1 VTRLQN
7 APTGWRA
14 FREFRESPAPMFRRQ
29 HGNRKHGR
37 YSKQGIAD
45 MRVLRLCV
53 RMLRAGLWNMPVPG
67 LTRRIA
73 PGWIA
78 YRMARSNRFGEMW
91 SVDVARNAE
100 AQSARGDGT

>member
-7 APTGWRA
+7 APIGWYA

-53 RMLRAGLWNMPVPG
+53 RMLRAGLWNVPVSG
-67 LTRRIA
+67 ITRRTP

-78 YRMARSNRFGEMW
+78 YRMARSQRSDDASNF
-91 SVDVARNAE
+91 DVTRNAE
-100 AQSARGDGT
+100 TPSARCDRS